1 MSDKN
6 LLTKADQIAEF
17 LVKKKV
23 PAVFEL
29 SGGMIVFLTDAI
41 YKLGKTK
48 IVGVRHEQSAGFA
61 AESATR
67 LTRIPNVAMATS
79 GPGATNLITSIAS
92 SYFDSVPT
100 IFITGQVNQLEI
112 KKLKEQRQH
121 GFQELDIVSMVKNI
135 TKFSHLVTSED
146 DLNFVLEKAWNI
158 AIEGRPGPV
167 LIDIPIDVQQE
178 SIKNI
183 GVMIKNESQ
192 YSKLSSLN
200 KEINDLVSLIHR
212 SEKPLILA
220 GGGIQTSN
228 SSIMFNNLVEKW
240 KIPVIHSL
248 MGVDVLDSNSDYR
261 VGLIGSYG
269 NRWANK
275 AFAESDLVLSL
286 GSRLDVRQIG
296 SSHNNFLGNKT
307 VIRVD
312 VDRGEINSEIKS
324 DLSII
329 SDLNHFLSKAL
340 DIEIEKDFD
349 GWHSE
354 INKWRIENPQ
364 SREQL
369 LNKSINPNLLI
380 SELSNSIRSVNA
392 YLVDVGQHQMWAAQ
406 SIQLE
411 NGTRFITSGGLG
423 AMGFAIPSA
432 IGCAITSRQRNIAI
446 IGDGCAQLTINELQT
461 IKENNLPITILIFN
475 NNQHG
480 MVAQFQESNTPGRF
494 ALTRELYS
502 TPNFKSVAKAYG
514 IRAIKISKASQ
525 IRKLIRIV
533 KKNKNKPM
541 VIEIKISQEAKA
553 LPKNSW

>member
-48 IVGVRHEQSAGFA
+48 IIGVRHEQSAGFA

-200 KEINDLVSLIHR
+200 KEINDLVSLIHQ

-354 INKWRIENPQ
+354 ITKWRIENPQ

-380 SELSNSIRSVNA
+380 SELSNSIKSVNA

-553 LPKNSW
+553 LPKNNW